1 MEREKRKRRWQLEYK
16 LASVCIAILFLVTL
30 AATSL
35 IRGNEVKSM
44 EVNNN
49 RERPVSLIEKE
60 EIKGNIDDENSPK
73 QEVKRE
79 IKTQDDSVESSS
91 VSDTAIQT
99 EKKQDETIKQS
110 NNHIIYLT
118 FDDGP
123 NQYTDAILDL
133 LGRYNAKAT
142 FFMLEPNMERY
153 ADSIRRMVNEG
164 HSIGMHGVTH
174 NAKIIYQSSEAVVN
188 EMKRGQ
194 ATLASISGLNSYLIR
209 VPYGSVPHMKPAYF
223 EAVNREGFKLWD
235 WTIDSKDWKF
245 LSRKYVSYILEQ
257 LESYSN
263 PDEPKVVLMHDKA
276 STVEHLESLL
286 QKLTELGYEM
296 KPLTEQL
303 EPVTL

>member
-1 MEREKRKRRWQLEYK
+1 MEREKRKRKWLLEFK
-16 LASVCIAILFLVTL
+16 FASVCLAILFLLTL

-35 IRGNEVKSM
+35 MQGNEVKSM
-44 EVNNN
+44 GVKNNG
-49 RERPVSLIEKE
+49 ERPVHLTLKE
-60 EIKGNIDDENSPK
+60 EVKPNLDDENSPK
-73 QEVKRE
+73 QEVKSE
-79 IKTQDDSVESSS
+79 TKTQDKIVQSPP
-91 VSDTAIQT
+91 VSDSATQT
-99 EKKQDETIKQS
+99 EKKQEEPIKQF
-110 NNHIIYLT
+110 NNEIIYLT

-153 ADSIRRMVNEG
+153 ADSIRRMVKEG

-245 LSRKYVSYILEQ
+245 LSGKYVSYILEQ

-296 KPLTEQL
+296 KPLMEQL

>member
-1 MEREKRKRRWQLEYK
+1 MEREKRKRKWLLEFK
-16 LASVCIAILFLVTL
+16 FASVCLAILFLLTL

-35 IRGNEVKSM
+35 MRGNEVKSM
-44 EVNNN
+44 EVKNNG
-49 RERPVSLIEKE
+49 ERPVHLTLKE
-60 EIKGNIDDENSPK
+60 EVKPNLDDKDPQK
-73 QEVKRE
+73 QEVKSE
-79 IKTQDDSVESSS
+79 TKTQDKSVQSPP
-91 VSDTAIQT
+91 VSDSATQT

-110 NNHIIYLT
+110 NNEMIYLT

-133 LGRYNAKAT
+133 LERYNAKAT

-174 NAKIIYQSSEAVVN
+174 NAKIIYQSSETVVN

-194 ATLASISGLNSYLIR
+194 ATLASISGVNSYLIR
-209 VPYGSVPHMKPAYF
+209 VPYGSVPHMKPGYF

-235 WTIDSKDWKF
+235 WTVDSKDWKF
-245 LSRKYVSYILEQ
+245 LSGKYVSYILEQ